1 MIKDIKPI
9 VFVDRTKK
17 NPIHYS
23 PKKSSPVKLTQ
34 KNKFMVNLGKKDSV
48 RRNLFSRN
56 ENENEEE
63 RESGVGQLFP
73 DAVSFCTND
82 HCQL

>member
-1 MIKDIKPI
+1 
-9 VFVDRTKK
+9 
-17 NPIHYS
+17 
-23 PKKSSPVKLTQ
+23 
-34 KNKFMVNLGKKDSV
+34 MVNLGKKDSV

>member
-1 MIKDIKPI
+1 
-9 VFVDRTKK
+9 
-17 NPIHYS
+17 
-23 PKKSSPVKLTQ
+23 
-34 KNKFMVNLGKKDSV
+34 MVNLGKKDSA
-48 RRNLFSRN
+48 RRNLFGRN